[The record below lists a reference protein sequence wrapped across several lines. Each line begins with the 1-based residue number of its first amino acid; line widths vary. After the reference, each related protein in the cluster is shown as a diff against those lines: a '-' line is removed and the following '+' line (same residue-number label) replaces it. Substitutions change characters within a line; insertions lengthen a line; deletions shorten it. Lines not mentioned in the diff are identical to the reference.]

1 MVTSKSED
9 KEKSQPS
16 KGIKFILLFTLHNN
30 VLSIKNKDVSRELK
44 EKLFFNIID
53 IPFIILIATFII
65 VVIMITKFASSNSIN
80 SLKSFFY
87 SNLIH
92 PYKSC

>member
-16 KGIKFILLFTLHNN
+16 KGINFILLFTLHN

-44 EKLFFNIID
+44 EKY
-53 IPFIILIATFII
+53 
-65 VVIMITKFASSNSIN
+65 
-80 SLKSFFY
+80 FFY
-87 SNLIH
+87 
-92 PYKSC
+92 Y